1 MINPELQNA
10 FRWHMRAFMAKRAA
24 GLAPFSAKLQRDMD
38 SLAGGVAKR
47 AIALARADVA
57 QGKRRYPSG
66 YRGGNGVCWQ
76 SGKPGLA
83 YVEKPESVGLRLVGK
98 VEAECGGRN
107 GYWSNR
113 ETCGWYTDPYGDVF
127 RDGTGLCWGVVY
139 QLSGRNGES
148 RFVAGYQFGGCDGGP
163 TLDLG
168 TIYSEPRGEYDT
180 SPTEQDATRD
190 AARSADSMAQHAAEE
205 EREYQTAWQAG
216 SAYASEGETIA
227 EARQAALAILKERH
241 AVKGDKGAYPAL
253 CAAIR
258 DRVTDLLSTIS
269 EARAKRANLAA
280 GDEPD
285 LYFYSGEKRLQD
297 AFCEGAGL
305 ESFPA

>member
-1 MINPELQNA
+1 MINSELQNA
-10 FRWHMRAFMAKRAA
+10 FRWHMRAFMTQRAA
-24 GLAPFSAKLQRDMD
+24 GLSPFSANLQRDLD
-38 SLAGGVAKR
+38 LLAGGVAKR

-66 YRGGNGVCWQ
+66 YRGDGGVYRQ

-83 YVEKPESVGLRLVGK
+83 YVGKPESVGLRFVGK

-107 GYWSNR
+107 GYWSKR
-113 ETCGWYTDPYGDVF
+113 ETCGWYTDPHG
-127 RDGTGLCWGVVY
+127 GTGLCWGVVY
-139 QLSGRNGES
+139 QITGRNGES
-148 RFVAGYQFGGCDGGP
+148 RFVAGYQFGGCDDGP
-163 TLDLG
+163 TLDIG
-168 TIYSEPRGEYDT
+168 TIYAEPRDDYDA
-180 SPTEQDATRD
+180 SPTELDAARD
-190 AARSADSMAQHAAEE
+190 AARSADSMAQHAAEA

-227 EARQAALAILKERH
+227 EARKDALAILKERH

-258 DRVTDLLSTIS
+258 DRVADLLSTIS

-285 LYFYSGEKRLQD
+285 LYFWPGDKRLQD
-297 AFCEGAGL
+297 AFCEGAGI
-305 ESFPA
+305 ESFPV

>member
-1 MINPELQNA
+1 MSPKA
-10 FRWHMRAFMAKRAA
+10 SAA
-24 GLAPFSAKLQRDMD
+24 IR
-38 SLAGGVAKR
+38 R
-47 AIALARADVA
+47 AIVARAGFA
-57 QGKRRYPSG
+57 GSLPFPQ
-66 YRGGNGVCWQ
+66 YR
-76 SGKPGLA
+76 KTGLA

-107 GYWSNR
+107 GYWSKR

-139 QLSGRNGES
+139 QLAGRKGES
-148 RFVAGYQFGGCDGGP
+148 RFVAGYQFGGFDDGP

-168 TIYSEPRGEYDT
+168 TIYTEPRGDYDA
-180 SPTEQDATRD
+180 SPTELDAARD

-216 SAYASEGETIA
+216 SAYASEGESIA
-227 EARQAALAILKERH
+227 EARQAALAILTERH
-241 AVKGDKGAYPAL
+241 SVKGDKAAYPAL

-258 DRVTDLLSTIS
+258 DRVADLLSTIS

-285 LYFYSGEKRLQD
+285 LYFYSGEKRLRD
-297 AFCEGAGL
+297 AFCEGAGI